1 MSKVDQLKQWMKD
14 ELIDIRFNKFED
26 VVEVIADEG
35 ESNEVRTAY
44 EFKFRFNIYTETHR
58 YRISA
63 IDRSE
68 DDGYLGCTA
77 SVRKPRAGEDWTRGN
92 DLADGSF
99 NKKTWEKIKGDII
112 AYELVK
118 LEPKVEPHAVDEA
131 KETAN
136 SIKE

>member
-1 MSKVDQLKQWMKD
+1 MSKVSELKKWIKD
-14 ELIDIRFNKFED
+14 ELIDRRFNKFED
-26 VVEVIADEG
+26 VVEIIADEG

-77 SVRKPRAGEDWTRGN
+77 SVRKPRAGEDWNRGN
-92 DLADGSF
+92 DLADGPF

-118 LEPKVEPHAVDEA
+118 LAPKVEPTAVEEKEA
-131 KETAN
+131 VA
-136 SIKE
+136 SS